1 MRRNWIANII
11 AALNQDCVVQASNA
25 SGAEDDIDLEL
36 DAGCREFCAEVD
48 YDDHLATLRVAP
60 EIIDGEKQ
68 VDVRVDCPIE
78 EDMVKVCQEALRI
91 EGPEL
96 EGLEVDV
103 RISRVADGLCTFTAA
118 YGCAVGAAEFVAVL
132 ILLSLFP
139 ADRTAEGLIAHLV
152 MLVAGIR
159 FLSGLELIPAAIEI
173 MGPFFLVLT
182 YIWQRYETRARER
195 ARHIRFHI
203 R

>member
-118 YGCAVGAAEFVAVL
+118 YGCAVGAAEFVAAVRRVIMAAGMVL
-132 ILLSLFP
+132 AEMDELWDPFEHI
-139 ADRTAEGLIAHLV
+139 DRTKDGDLSDVLLFDDDPSAPDDTQEGNRDESHA
-152 MLVAGIR
+152 
-159 FLSGLELIPAAIEI
+159 
-173 MGPFFLVLT
+173 
-182 YIWQRYETRARER
+182 
-195 ARHIRFHI
+195 
-203 R
+203 